1 MTGVELMKLLGRNLR
16 KYRTSANMTQEEF
29 SESIGVNLSTY
40 KNIERGA
47 RGASFDMIAAIAERL
62 NIAPSDLFQEDGKEF
77 AMKHISELL
86 KNRSESFIIATEQMI
101 ETLDKYDAS
110 LNKPDGR

>member
-1 MTGVELMKLLGRNLR
+1 MKLLGRNLR

-62 NIAPSDLFQEDGKEF
+62 NIAPYDLFQEDGKEF

-110 LNKPDGR
+110 LNDSGGR